1 MWFMQKVTLPP
12 MNGYAAFQLL
22 SGSLV
27 WWKWFLIQLVI
38 IRIFFIN
45 LLNLGVFF
53 YQAFE
58 LIGFICVE
66 CIDGKPGYA
75 SFYCTVALFAFVFTG
90 IFLAIELYW
99 PNSGAQR
106 AIDMHD
112 IDLHLSAIGALIF
125 MLISTLLTR
134 NSSHLY
140 TAGAV
145 SLLNDITSTTYS
157 SSLLPPTTST
167 FYFDFILSWQVFGY
181 FTMVGCCVNAF
192 WKFKKP
198 TRNVSHPT
206 SNNNSQQYGA

>member
-1 MWFMQKVTLPP
+1 M
-12 MNGYAAFQLL
+12 
-22 SGSLV
+22 
-27 WWKWFLIQLVI
+27 
-38 IRIFFIN
+38 
-45 LLNLGVFF
+45 
-53 YQAFE
+53 
-58 LIGFICVE
+58 IGFICVE

-157 SSLLPPTTST
+157 SPPPLPPQRQHSILT
-167 FYFDFILSWQVFGY
+167 FFFLGRYLDI
-181 FTMVGCCVNAF
+181 
-192 WKFKKP
+192 
-198 TRNVSHPT
+198 
-206 SNNNSQQYGA
+206 SQW